1 MQKIINGK
9 RYNTHTAHFCGDWES
24 GRYGDPD
31 HVYEV
36 LYQKRTGEF
45 FLYGAGGAKSKYA
58 KEVSLN
64 HWDKGEEIIPLT
76 ETQAKEWAKTYLYP
90 VDPVEYQE
98 FQNLLTIETPEDT
111 GKKIQSFSLSGDVIA
126 KLTKL
131 SREHKMSRSKIIEDL
146 VRKA

>member
-1 MQKIINGK
+1 MKKIINGK
-9 RYNTHTAHFCGDWES
+9 RYNTESAHFCGDRE
-24 GRYGDPD
+24 YGSTDQD
-31 HVYEV
+31 RVYEA
-36 LYQKRTGEF
+36 LFQKRTGEF
-45 FLYGAGGAKSKYA
+45 FLYGAGGAWSKYA

-64 HWDKGEEIIPLT
+64 NWLDGEEIIPLT
-76 ETQAKEWAKTYLYP
+76 EEEAKEWAKTYLWG
-90 VDPVEYQE
+90 DEYQE
-98 FQNLLTIETPEDT
+98 FQNLITVKTHDDT

>member
-1 MQKIINGK
+1 MKKIINGK
-9 RYNTHTAHFCGDWES
+9 RYNTESAHFCGDRE
-24 GRYGDPD
+24 YGSTDQD
-31 HVYEV
+31 RVYEA
-36 LYQKRTGEF
+36 LFQKRTGEF
-45 FLYGAGGAKSKYA
+45 FLYGAGGAWSKYA

-64 HWDKGEEIIPLT
+64 NWLDGEEIIPLT
-76 ETQAKEWAKTYLYP
+76 EEEAKEWAKTYLWG
-90 VDPVEYQE
+90 DEYQE
-98 FQNLLTIETPEDT
+98 FQNLITVKTPDDT